1 MRYLLRAPG
10 IAGVCL
16 AAAVGLG
23 QAAEKELTGDQ
34 IPTGQGNLILH
45 PVEHATFVMQW
56 NGKTVYVDPVGGAK
70 AFAGLPRPDLV
81 LVTHGHFD
89 HFDPATLEGLVPAAS
104 RARIVA
110 PKEVAEKIPQ
120 GPLKEKTTIL
130 ANGEK
135 AEVDGI
141 GIEAVPAY
149 NITPERRQFHP
160 KGQGNG
166 YLVRMGGKT
175 VYVAGD
181 TENIPEMR
189 GLKGVDVAL
198 LPMNEPYTMSVSQ
211 AADAVRAVQ
220 AEDRLPLSLPQQG
233 RLEGRLGVVQEARR
247 RPERHRGPNPTVVSA
262 VA

>member
-1 MRYLLRAPG
+1 MRDSCRPRA
-10 IAGVCL
+10 
-16 AAAVGLG
+16 
-23 QAAEKELTGDQ
+23 E
-34 IPTGQGNLILH
+34 
-45 PVEHATFVMQW
+45 
-56 NGKTVYVDPVGGAK
+56 
-70 AFAGLPRPDLV
+70 
-81 LVTHGHFD
+81 
-89 HFDPATLEGLVPAAS
+89 
-104 RARIVA
+104 RIVA

-211 AADAVRAVQ
+211 AADAVRAFKPKIVYPYHYRNKDGSKADLESFKKLVGAQ
-220 AEDRLPLSLPQQG
+220 SGTEVRIRPWYPQ
-233 RLEGRLGVVQEARR
+233 
-247 RPERHRGPNPTVVSA
+247 
-262 VA
+262 